1 MTMMS
6 LAASLKFKWGIVEA
20 VAAGATRE
28 APVSCGC
35 RIVARTQI
43 MKLGSLFKLDVPVF
57 FCVKRQSAC
66 DPASLPAS
74 D

>member
-6 LAASLKFKWGIVEA
+6 LAASRKFKWGIVEA
-20 VAAGATRE
+20 VVAGATRE

-57 FCVKRQSAC
+57 FCVKRLSAC
-66 DPASLPAS
+66 DPASLPAR

>member
-6 LAASLKFKWGIVEA
+6 LAASRKFKRGIAEA
-20 VAAGATRE
+20 VVAGSTRE

-43 MKLGSLFKLDVPVF
+43 MKRGSLFKLDVPVF
-57 FCVKRQSAC
+57 FCVKRLSAC
-66 DPASLPAS
+66 DPASLRAR